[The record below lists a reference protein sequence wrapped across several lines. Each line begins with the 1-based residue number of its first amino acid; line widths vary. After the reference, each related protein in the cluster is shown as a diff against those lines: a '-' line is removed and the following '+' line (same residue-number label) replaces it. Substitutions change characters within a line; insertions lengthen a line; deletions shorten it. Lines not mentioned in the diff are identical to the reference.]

1 MELSKDKMDGI
12 FERYEL
18 ATNRIYDIKTEEDVK
33 EPLRDYFQKLA
44 AFLTLVQEVERMI
57 RDGSYSSLSLDELK
71 KINRSLY
78 QDITGDYYESSYA
91 NPTYACK
98 ILGKKYG
105 KLLSFLYTELRGT
118 IVYAFESRI
127 YNLTIYLELFLE
139 VYTLARWEDEFTPK
153 DMRNAIKS
161 FMYDY
166 CDELIYT
173 RTREMS
179 DPDYSFARDIIMES
193 DLKDLSYLY
202 RYGEYISDN
211 ELGTASFINSLSEE
225 EVMAMANTFTEG
237 FRKGFEVSGLDLSD
251 KTNMNIRYQ
260 IGFERVIRQA
270 IHNFNNMGLD
280 TIIYRAAYIAINK
293 RQHLKIGYHGSSPNK
308 QYDYDHRFDKGLFVD
323 SKFTKRKME
332 ARRRALDQIKGITKH
347 YAGPALLEVFG
358 EELFS
363 PIDKPEAIKL
373 NKRQEKLTIDYANYE
388 RVLSKEY
395 FNPSESSFT
404 IISYPIPEIGED
416 YEEIFAETVKVNTL
430 DYEVY
435 QAVQQRIINVLDK
448 GEYVRILGKGNNHT
462 DMMVKLQPLKDKD
475 RETNFENCVADVNI
489 PVGEVFTSPML
500 EGTHGRLHTPLVY
513 LNDLAYHDLE
523 LVFEDGRIVD
533 YSCKNFDNPDSNR
546 SFIKENLFYNHE
558 SLPIGEF
565 AIGTNTTAYMMG
577 RKYDIAAKLPILIA
591 EKTGPHF
598 AIGDT
603 CYSMRED
610 LKVYNPDGKEIIA
623 RDNGI
628 SILRKS
634 NIDKAYFNCHT
645 DITLPY
651 DEIKEISAVLYDGS
665 RIAII
670 EDSRFVLEG
679 TELLNEPLD

>member
-1 MELSKDKMDGI
+1 ML
-12 FERYEL
+12 
-18 ATNRIYDIKTEEDVK
+18 K

-57 RDGSYSSLSLDELK
+57 RDGRIQAYPLMSLKDKSFLVPGYNKETIMK
-71 KINRSLY
+71 AAI
-78 QDITGDYYESSYA
+78 A

-270 IHNFNNMGLD
+270 IYNFNNRPD
-280 TIIYRAAYIAINK
+280 TISISAAYIAINK
-293 RQHLKIGYHGSSPNK
+293 RQH
-308 QYDYDHRFDKGLFVD
+308 
-323 SKFTKRKME
+323 
-332 ARRRALDQIKGITKH
+332 
-347 YAGPALLEVFG
+347 
-358 EELFS
+358 
-363 PIDKPEAIKL
+363 
-373 NKRQEKLTIDYANYE
+373 
-388 RVLSKEY
+388 
-395 FNPSESSFT
+395 
-404 IISYPIPEIGED
+404 
-416 YEEIFAETVKVNTL
+416 
-430 DYEVY
+430 
-435 QAVQQRIINVLDK
+435 
-448 GEYVRILGKGNNHT
+448 
-462 DMMVKLQPLKDKD
+462 KD
-475 RETNFENCVADVNI
+475 
-489 PVGEVFTSPML
+489 
-500 EGTHGRLHTPLVY
+500 
-513 LNDLAYHDLE
+513 
-523 LVFEDGRIVD
+523 
-533 YSCKNFDNPDSNR
+533 
-546 SFIKENLFYNHE
+546 
-558 SLPIGEF
+558 
-565 AIGTNTTAYMMG
+565 
-577 RKYDIAAKLPILIA
+577 
-591 EKTGPHF
+591 
-598 AIGDT
+598 
-603 CYSMRED
+603 
-610 LKVYNPDGKEIIA
+610 
-623 RDNGI
+623 
-628 SILRKS
+628 
-634 NIDKAYFNCHT
+634 
-645 DITLPY
+645 
-651 DEIKEISAVLYDGS
+651 
-665 RIAII
+665 
-670 EDSRFVLEG
+670 
-679 TELLNEPLD
+679 